1 MDNGEKNLRIG
12 FLTFVVIFLLIA
24 INLFPSGGCIRES
37 AYSIRRDGF
46 YYSYDQFTDLIEHLQ
61 EEYPDIFLYYS
72 LGKTYEG
79 RDIWLVKI
87 SDNVSIDEDEPE
99 VLFMGG
105 THGDE
110 KTGYQTVIYSM
121 KAIVENYTSP
131 NVNHSFTMRIRNIVN
146 NTELFFIPMVNP
158 DGVEAKTRKNRQT
171 NDCIF
176 GDSVLRGVD
185 INRNYGYKWE
195 EFDKHP
201 FKYIF
206 GAFPFPAR
214 TTVKYPLLDFQSFI
228 REGTYRGPN
237 PFSENES
244 RAVKQF
250 IENSSIAIRIDYHT
264 SGEKIIYPWSWTKDP
279 PDDEPI
285 FISIAENISK
295 INGYQITQG
304 SRWYYILGNSGDW
317 MYAEH
322 GILTLTIELCKSGL
336 MHYFPIKCHILEIC
350 KTHLL
355 VNLYIAERALML
367 TI

>member
-1 MDNGEKNLRIG
+1 MGFFEKSSRIEL
-12 FLTFVVIFLLIA
+12 FSLVVIILLIT
-24 INLFPSGGCIRES
+24 ISLFPSCVGVK
-37 AYSIRRDGF
+37 YSTNTSRGVRF
-46 YYSYDQFTDLIEHLQ
+46 YYTYNQFTDLIEHLQ
-61 EEYPDIFLYYS
+61 EEHPDIFDYYS

-87 SDNVSIDEDEPE
+87 SDNVTINEDESE

-110 KTGYQTVIYSM
+110 KPAYQAVIYSM

-131 NVNHSFTMRIRNIVN
+131 NVNYSFTTRIRNIVN
-146 NTELFFIPMVNP
+146 TTELFFIPMVNP
-158 DGVEAKTRKNRQT
+158 DGIEAQTRKNRRI
-171 NDCIF
+171 NDCILGKTVF
-176 GDSVLRGVD
+176 RGVD

-195 EFDKHP
+195 ELDNHP
-201 FKYIF
+201 LRYIY
-206 GAFPFPAR
+206 GSFPFPLK
-214 TTVKYPLLDFQSFI
+214 TTVKYPFFDFKSII
-228 REGTYRGPN
+228 REGSYRGSS
-237 PFSENES
+237 PFSESES

-264 SGEKIIYPWSWTKDP
+264 SGEKILYPWSWTKDS
-279 PDDEPI
+279 PDDDPL

-304 SRWYYILGNSGDW
+304 SNWYYILGNSGDW

-322 GILTLTIELCKSGL
+322 GILPFTIELCKSGF
-336 MHYFPIKCHILEIC
+336 MHYFPIKSKILEIC

-355 VNLYIAERALML
+355 VNLYIAERVLML
-367 TI
+367 